1 MATRRTFVL
10 AAVGTA
16 LAAGS
21 SVAGAAL
28 AFVLGPLRRNA
39 SREPALLDLGSSSAF
54 DAVRAGTSLV
64 EEVLVER
71 TLEDAYMTRR
81 GKERLAV
88 IADPKA
94 ACGLAALSTT
104 CTHLGCGVSWDAA
117 RKQFLCP
124 CHGGVYGPGGAVVS
138 GPPPRPL
145 TRLPLVLSGGRV
157 QLDAAALD
165 A

>member
-54 DAVRAGTSLV
+54 DAVRAGTSPV

-94 ACGLAALSTT
+94 LYS
-104 CTHLGCGVSWDAA
+104 
-117 RKQFLCP
+117 
-124 CHGGVYGPGGAVVS
+124 GAVMDS
-138 GPPPRPL
+138 RGIAPGANPRISP
-145 TRLPLVLSGGRV
+145 TRFEDWIGRRK
-157 QLDAAALD
+157 
-165 A
+165 